1 MGNAEDFVLKNSSM
15 ETFLEMNNKL
25 IILIDTRPEH
35 IWRVSSPR
43 TQHFES
49 GKVLTVRGVDLKL
62 SEISPMKKLLLTTR
76 IESLESKLQHL
87 IHCTGNP
94 KVQIQ
99 NENVSEDY
107 KYLFSNGSVIEFYN
121 VEVDCTDGGHPC
133 SFIDKEDNDPM

>member
-1 MGNAEDFVLKNSSM
+1 M
-15 ETFLEMNNKL
+15 ETFVEVNDKL

-43 TQHFES
+43 SQHFES

-62 SEISPMKKLLLTTR
+62 SEINSTKKLLLTTR

-87 IHCTGNP
+87 ILCTGNP

-99 NENVSEDY
+99 NPN
-107 KYLFSNGSVIEFYN
+107 YLAQV
-121 VEVDCTDGGHPC
+121 
-133 SFIDKEDNDPM
+133 